1 MAWSDMEPKQKGML
15 IATVLLFLIIGY
27 MVYRMFF
34 AGSHTPPP
42 PPAAARPSPV
52 AAKPATPAA
61 APTNAATNNPAADLA
76 VANPS
81 APGVN
86 AAPAAPTVPAV
97 VEMPKRELTPEELA
111 LLEERRQV
119 QQQYLQLVN
128 QYQLTEMQ
136 NKVATSQSNLL
147 KTEIDAAK
155 AERQAARLGLVL
167 PGQADNTKKGLTGV
181 SLVYV
186 EQKKGIWG
194 AVLNVRG
201 AYVNVK
207 MGSRLLDGS
216 VVSRINESGLVIIK
230 DGDRYP
236 LTVPIVVD
244 HESADQGT
252 SSGDNSGA
260 ASSSDNGG
268 APSNGGAPN
277 SNADNMGDQ

>member
-27 MVYRMFF
+27 MVYKMFF
-34 AGSHTPPP
+34 AGNSTPPLP
-42 PPAAARPSPV
+42 VPAAKPSPV
-52 AAKPATPAA
+52 AAKPATPSV

-76 VANPS
+76 VANPG
-81 APGVN
+81 APGAN
-86 AAPAAPTVPAV
+86 AAPTVPVAPSV

-155 AERQAARLGLVL
+155 SAQQAARLGLVL
-167 PGQADNTKKGLTGV
+167 PGQGDDTNKGLTGV

-186 EQKKGIWG
+186 GQKNGIWSG
-194 AVLNVRG
+194 VLNVRG

-207 MGSRLLDGS
+207 VGSRLIDGS
-216 VVSRINESGLVIIK
+216 VVSRIKESGLVIVK
-230 DGDRYP
+230 DGEP
-236 LTVPIVVD
+236 HILTVPIVMD
-244 HESADQGT
+244 HESLDQTTAT
-252 SSGDNSGA
+252 SDNSGA
-260 ASSSDNGG
+260 ASSGDNGG
-268 APSNGGAPN
+268 ASAPS
-277 SNADNMGDQ
+277 SNPDNTSGQ

>member
-27 MVYRMFF
+27 MVYKMFF
-34 AGSHTPPP
+34 AGSSTPPP
-42 PPAAARPSPV
+42 LPPAPAANPSPV
-52 AAKPATPAA
+52 AAKPATPAV
-61 APTNAATNNPAADLA
+61 APNAATNNPAADLA
-76 VANPS
+76 VANPG

-86 AAPAAPTVPAV
+86 VAPAAPSV

-155 AERQAARLGLVL
+155 AEQQAARLGLVL
-167 PGQADNTKKGLTGV
+167 PGQAEANASKGLTGV
-181 SLVYV
+181 TLVYV

-201 AYVNVK
+201 AYINVK

-216 VVSRINESGLVIIK
+216 VVSRINESGLVIVK
-230 DGDRYP
+230 DGGSYP
-236 LTVPIVVD
+236 LSVPMVVD
-244 HESADQGT
+244 HESAEQGT
-252 SSGDNSGA
+252 SFGDNSGA
-260 ASSSDNGG
+260 ANSSDNGG
-268 APSNGGAPN
+268 GPSG
-277 SNADNMGDQ
+277 NADNPSE